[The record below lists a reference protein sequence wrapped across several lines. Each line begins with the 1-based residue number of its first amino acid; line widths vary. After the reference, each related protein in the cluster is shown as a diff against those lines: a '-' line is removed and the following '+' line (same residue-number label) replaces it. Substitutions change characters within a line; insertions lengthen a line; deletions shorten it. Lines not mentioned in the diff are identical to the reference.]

1 MKKKS
6 ISAPLLFSPPLSSIR
21 SRAPQMMPVAKATAI
36 TQVTDPSCELRPVIG
51 LWTEGGG
58 GLQTE
63 QFWLAGWL
71 VWQEA
76 GAPAEFL

>member
-1 MKKKS
+1 MKKKVHFGS
-6 ISAPLLFSPPLSSIR
+6 SPLFSSSLLSSSIR

-58 GLQTE
+58 GLQIE
-63 QFWLAGWL
+63 QF
-71 VWQEA
+71 
-76 GAPAEFL
+76 